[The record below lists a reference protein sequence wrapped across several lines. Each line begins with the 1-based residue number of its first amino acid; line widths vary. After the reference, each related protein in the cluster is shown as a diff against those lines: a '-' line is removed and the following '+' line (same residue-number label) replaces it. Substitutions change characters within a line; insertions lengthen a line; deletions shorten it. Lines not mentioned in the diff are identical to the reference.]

1 MSTDIAKR
9 FARDTDQHEMTVL
22 HNDGLYRHLRF
33 QRTTWRPPLVKPL
46 KHSSYWFDLI
56 TVPGSLIFRGD
67 GESYVFSRDEDM
79 IAFFRG
85 SAWRGEPNV
94 HYWAEKVT
102 DGRDRLKVYDE
113 DLFVQFV
120 KEQFIETARC
130 GGVPPGTGKALLANA
145 EDYDLTYEEN
155 AREFLDDFE
164 HKGFRFTDTWEWD
177 FRDYD
182 WWFLWALHAILWG
195 IARFDGVERPAVPAE
210 PVTVPASPVP
220 SMAPAFVDV
229 QLPTAD
235 VR

>member
-1 MSTDIAKR
+1 MSIDSIAAR
-9 FARDTDQHEMTVL
+9 FARDTADHQMTVL
-22 HNDGLYRHLRF
+22 HNDGLYRHLRY
-33 QRTTWRPPLVKPL
+33 RHAPTDGRRG
-46 KHSSYWFDLI
+46 HSMYWFDLI

-85 SAWRGEPNV
+85 SAWRGKPNV

-120 KEQFIETARC
+120 KEQFVETARYG
-130 GGVPPGTGKALLANA
+130 GGVPPGTGKALLASA
-145 EDYDLTYEEN
+145 EDYDLAYEEN

-164 HKGFRFTDTWEWD
+164 HKGFRFEDTWEWD
-177 FRDYD
+177 FKDYD

-210 PVTVPASPVP
+210 AAAVPASPAP

-235 VR
+235 VP